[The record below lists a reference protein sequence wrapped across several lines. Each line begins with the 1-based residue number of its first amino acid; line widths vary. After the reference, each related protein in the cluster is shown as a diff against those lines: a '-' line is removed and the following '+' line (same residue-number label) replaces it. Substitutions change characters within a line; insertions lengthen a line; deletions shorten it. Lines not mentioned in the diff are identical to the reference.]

1 MKKIFISAMLLCSS
15 MLGFAQLVE
24 IQSIDKVA
32 LPEGVSVDKATI
44 SPDGSFVVFSQ
55 NTVAGLHKMDLATN
69 EINMI
74 SANGNSFDLKIAAD
88 GTVVF
93 RESRTAENK
102 LRYTS
107 LKAVN
112 ARGVETTLV
121 APTRDLNGFAVNGT
135 NVMTVDNNKI
145 EAKSLNGGVA
155 VQMPVASIRHGQLC
169 IDGKV
174 ISPNGTTGNSYM
186 WPSVSPDGTRVVY
199 YLARYGAYVCNID
212 GSNPVF
218 LGGVRAPRWYDNNTV
233 VGMHD
238 KDNGH
243 AVVSSQIIAVAAD
256 GSVSQI
262 LTDKEVIAVCPSVNA
277 DGSKIAFT
285 TPHGELHI
293 INVNK

>member
-15 MLGFAQLVE
+15 VLGFAQLVE
-24 IQSIDKVA
+24 IQSVDKID
-32 LPEGVSVDKATI
+32 LPEGVSVNQATI

-55 NTVAGLHKMDLATN
+55 NTKGGLHKMDLASK

-74 SANGNSFDLKIAAD
+74 SATGNSFDLKIAVD

-107 LKAVN
+107 LKAVD

-135 NVMTVDNNKI
+135 NVMTVDNNKV

-155 VQMPVASIRHGQLC
+155 VQMPVASIRYGQLC

-174 ISPNGTTGNSYM
+174 ISPNGQDGASYL
-186 WPSVSPDGTRVVY
+186 WPSISPNGTKVCY
-199 YLARYGAYVCNID
+199 YLVTKGCYVANID
-212 GSNPVF
+212 GSNPVYIGQ
-218 LGGVRAPRWYDNNTV
+218 LRATKWLNDLTV
-233 VGMHD
+233 VGMND
-238 KDNGH
+238 LD
-243 AVVSSQIIAVAAD
+243 D
-256 GSVSQI
+256 GSVVTSSKLIAASIDGKVKQE
-262 LTDKEVIAVCPSVNA
+262 LTVGESLAMFPSTNGKRIAYS
-277 DGSKIAFT
+277 
-285 TPHGELHI
+285 TPMGDLFI
-293 INVNK
+293 INLK

>member
-15 MLGFAQLVE
+15 VLGFAQLVE
-24 IQSIDKVA
+24 IQSVDKID
-32 LPEGVSVDKATI
+32 LPEGVSVNQATI

-55 NTVAGLHKMDLATN
+55 NAKGGLHKMDLASK

-107 LKAVN
+107 LKAVD
-112 ARGVETTLV
+112 ARGLETTLV

-135 NVMTVDNNKI
+135 NVMTVDNNKV

-155 VQMPVASIRHGQLC
+155 VQMPVASIRYGQLC

-174 ISPNGTTGNSYM
+174 ISPNGQDGASYL
-186 WPSVSPDGTRVVY
+186 WPSISPNGTKVCY
-199 YLARYGAYVCNID
+199 YLVTKGCYVANID
-212 GSNPVF
+212 GSNPVYIGQ
-218 LGGVRAPRWYDNNTV
+218 LRATKWLNDLTV
-233 VGMHD
+233 VGMND
-238 KDNGH
+238 LD
-243 AVVSSQIIAVAAD
+243 D
-256 GSVSQI
+256 GSVVTSSKLIAASIDGKVKQE
-262 LTDKEVIAVCPSVNA
+262 LTVGESLAMFPSTNGKRIAYS
-277 DGSKIAFT
+277 
-285 TPHGELHI
+285 TPMGDLFI
-293 INVNK
+293 INLK

>member
-15 MLGFAQLVE
+15 ILGFAQLVE
-24 IQSIDKVA
+24 IQSVDKID
-32 LPEGVSVDKATI
+32 LPEGVSVNQATI

-55 NTVAGLHKMDLATN
+55 NAKGGLHKMDLASK

-74 SANGNSFDLKIAAD
+74 SANGNSFDLKIASD

-107 LKAVN
+107 LKAVD

-135 NVMTVDNNKI
+135 NVMTVDNNKV

-155 VQMPVASIRHGQLC
+155 VQMPVASIRYGQLC

-174 ISPNGTTGNSYM
+174 ISPNGQDGASYL
-186 WPSVSPDGTRVVY
+186 WPSISPNGTKVCY
-199 YLARYGAYVCNID
+199 YLVTKGCYVANID
-212 GSNPVF
+212 GSNPVYIGQ
-218 LGGVRAPRWYDNNTV
+218 LRATKWLNDLTV
-233 VGMHD
+233 VGMND
-238 KDNGH
+238 LD
-243 AVVSSQIIAVAAD
+243 D
-256 GSVSQI
+256 GSVVTSSKLIAASIDGKVKQE
-262 LTDKEVIAVCPSVNA
+262 LTVGESLAMFPSTNGKRIAYS
-277 DGSKIAFT
+277 
-285 TPHGELHI
+285 TPMGDLFI
-293 INVNK
+293 INLK

>member
-15 MLGFAQLVE
+15 VLGFAQLVE
-24 IQSIDKVA
+24 IQSIDKID
-32 LPEGVSVDKATI
+32 LPEGVSVNQATI

-55 NTVAGLHKMDLATN
+55 NAKGGLHKMDLASK

-107 LKAVN
+107 LKAVD

-135 NVMTVDNNKI
+135 NVMTVDNNKV
-145 EAKSLNGGVA
+145 EAKSLNGGAA
-155 VQMPVASIRHGQLC
+155 VQMPVASIRYGQLC

-174 ISPNGTTGNSYM
+174 ISPNGEEGASYL
-186 WPSVSPDGTRVVY
+186 WPSISPNGTKVCY
-199 YLARYGAYVCNID
+199 YLVTKGCYVANID
-212 GSNPVF
+212 GSNPVYIGQ
-218 LGGVRAPRWYDNNTV
+218 LRATKWLDDLTV
-233 VGMHD
+233 VGMND
-238 KDNGH
+238 LD
-243 AVVSSQIIAVAAD
+243 D
-256 GSVSQI
+256 GSVVTSSKLIAASIDGQVKQE
-262 LTDKEVIAVCPSVNA
+262 LTVDESLAMFPSTNGKRIAYS
-277 DGSKIAFT
+277 
-285 TPHGELHI
+285 TPMGDLFI
-293 INVNK
+293 INLK

>member
-32 LPEGVSVDKATI
+32 LPEGVSVDKATL

-55 NTVAGLHKMDLATN
+55 NTVAGLHKMDLATR
-69 EINMI
+69 EISMI
-74 SANGNSFDLKIAAD
+74 SKDGNSFDLKIAAD

-93 RESRTAENK
+93 RESKTAENK

-135 NVMTVDNNKI
+135 NVMTVDNNKV
-145 EAKSLNGGVA
+145 EAKSLNGGAA
-155 VQMPVASIRHGQLC
+155 VKMPVASIRYGQLC
-169 IDGKV
+169 IDGEI
-174 ISPNGTTGNSYM
+174 ISPNGTEGASYL
-186 WPSVSPDGTRVVY
+186 WASISPNGTKVCYYYVSG
-199 YLARYGAYVCNID
+199 GCYVADID
-212 GSNPVF
+212 GSNPVYVGQ
-218 LGGVRAPRWYDNNTV
+218 LRAAKWLNDLMV

-238 KDNGH
+238 IDDGTVVTSSKLLAVSIDGKLHQELTLDESMAMFPSTNGK
-243 AVVSSQIIAVAAD
+243 SIAY
-256 GSVSQI
+256 S
-262 LTDKEVIAVCPSVNA
+262 
-277 DGSKIAFT
+277 
-285 TPHGELHI
+285 TPAGEMFI
-293 INVNK
+293 INLK

>member
-1 MKKIFISAMLLCSS
+1 MKKFFVSAMLLCSS
-15 MLGFAQLVE
+15 VLGFAQLVE
-24 IQSIDKVA
+24 IQSIDKID
-32 LPEGVSVDKATI
+32 LPEGVSVNQATI

-55 NTVAGLHKMDLATN
+55 NAKGGLHKMDLASK

-107 LKAVN
+107 LKAVD

-135 NVMTVDNNKI
+135 NVMTVDNNKV
-145 EAKSLNGGVA
+145 EAKSLNGGAA
-155 VQMPVASIRHGQLC
+155 VQMPVASIRYGQLC

-174 ISPNGTTGNSYM
+174 ISPNGQEGASYL
-186 WPSVSPDGTRVVY
+186 WPSISPNGTKVCY
-199 YLARYGAYVCNID
+199 YLATKGCYVANID
-212 GSNPVF
+212 SSDPVF
-218 LGGVRAPRWYDNNTV
+218 VGAIRAAKWLNDLTV

-238 KDNGH
+238 ID
-243 AVVSSQIIAVAAD
+243 D
-256 GSVSQI
+256 GSVVTSSKLVVASIDGKTAQDI
-262 LTDKEVIAVCPSVNA
+262 TVKESFAMFPTTNGKRIAYS
-277 DGSKIAFT
+277 
-285 TPHGELHI
+285 TPMGDLFI
-293 INVNK
+293 INLK

>member
-15 MLGFAQLVE
+15 VLGFAQLVE
-24 IQSIDKVA
+24 IQSVDKID
-32 LPEGVSVDKATI
+32 LPEGVSVNQATI

-55 NTVAGLHKMDLATN
+55 NTKGGLHKMDLASK

-107 LKAVN
+107 LKAVD

-121 APTRDLNGFAVNGT
+121 APTRNLNGFAVNGT
-135 NVMTVDNNKI
+135 NVMTVDNNKV
-145 EAKSLNGGVA
+145 EAKSLNGGAA
-155 VQMPVASIRHGQLC
+155 VQMPVASIRYGQLC

-174 ISPNGTTGNSYM
+174 ISPNGQEGASYL
-186 WPSVSPDGTRVVY
+186 WPSISPNGTKVCY
-199 YLARYGAYVCNID
+199 YLATKGCYVANID
-212 GSNPVF
+212 GSDPVF
-218 LGGVRAPRWYDNNTV
+218 VGAIRAAKWLNDLTV

-238 KDNGH
+238 ID
-243 AVVSSQIIAVAAD
+243 D
-256 GSVSQI
+256 GSVVTSSKLVVASIDGKTAQDI
-262 LTDKEVIAVCPSVNA
+262 TVKESLAMFPSTNGKRIAYS
-277 DGSKIAFT
+277 
-285 TPHGELHI
+285 TPMGDLFI
-293 INVNK
+293 INLK

>member
-1 MKKIFISAMLLCSS
+1 MKKIFVSAMLLCSS
-15 MLGFAQLVE
+15 VLGFAQLVE
-24 IQSIDKVA
+24 IQSVDKID
-32 LPEGVSVDKATI
+32 LPEGVSVNQATI

-55 NTVAGLHKMDLATN
+55 NTKGGLHKMDLASK

-107 LKAVN
+107 LKAVD

-135 NVMTVDNNKI
+135 NVMTVDNNKV

-155 VQMPVASIRHGQLC
+155 VQMPVASIRYGQLC

-174 ISPNGTTGNSYM
+174 ISPNGQEGASYL
-186 WPSVSPDGTRVVY
+186 WPSISPNGTKVCY
-199 YLARYGAYVCNID
+199 YLVTKGCYVANID
-212 GSNPVF
+212 GSNPVYIGQ
-218 LGGVRAPRWYDNNTV
+218 LRATKWLDDLTV
-233 VGMHD
+233 VGMND
-238 KDNGH
+238 LD
-243 AVVSSQIIAVAAD
+243 D
-256 GSVSQI
+256 GSVVTSSKLIAASIDGQVKQE
-262 LTDKEVIAVCPSVNA
+262 LTVDESLAMFPSTNGKRIAYS
-277 DGSKIAFT
+277 
-285 TPHGELHI
+285 TPMGDLFI
-293 INVNK
+293 INLK

>member
-15 MLGFAQLVE
+15 VLGFAQLVE
-24 IQSIDKVA
+24 IQSVDKID
-32 LPEGVSVDKATI
+32 LPEGVSVNQATI

-55 NTVAGLHKMDLATN
+55 NAKGGLHKMDLASK

-107 LKAVN
+107 LKAVD

-135 NVMTVDNNKI
+135 NVMTVDNNKV
-145 EAKSLNGGVA
+145 EAKSLNGGAA
-155 VQMPVASIRHGQLC
+155 VQMPVASIRYGQLC

-174 ISPNGTTGNSYM
+174 ISPNGQEGASYL
-186 WPSVSPDGTRVVY
+186 WPSISPNGTKVCY
-199 YLARYGAYVCNID
+199 YLATKGCYVANID
-212 GSNPVF
+212 GSDPVF
-218 LGGVRAPRWYDNNTV
+218 VGAIRAAKWLNDLTV

-238 KDNGH
+238 ID
-243 AVVSSQIIAVAAD
+243 D
-256 GSVSQI
+256 GSVVTSSKLVVASIDGKTAQDI
-262 LTDKEVIAVCPSVNA
+262 TVKESLAMFPSTNGKRIAYS
-277 DGSKIAFT
+277 
-285 TPHGELHI
+285 TPMGDLFI
-293 INVNK
+293 INLK

>member
-15 MLGFAQLVE
+15 VLGFAQLVE
-24 IQSIDKVA
+24 IQSVDKID
-32 LPEGVSVDKATI
+32 LPEGVSVNQATI

-55 NTVAGLHKMDLATN
+55 NTKGGLHKMDLASK

-107 LKAVN
+107 LKAVD

-135 NVMTVDNNKI
+135 NVMTVDNNKV
-145 EAKSLNGGVA
+145 EAKSLNGGAA
-155 VQMPVASIRHGQLC
+155 VQMPVASIRYGQLC

-174 ISPNGTTGNSYM
+174 ISPNGQEGASYL
-186 WPSVSPDGTRVVY
+186 WPSISPNGTKVCY
-199 YLARYGAYVCNID
+199 YLATKGCYVANID
-212 GSNPVF
+212 GSDPVF
-218 LGGVRAPRWYDNNTV
+218 VGAIRAAKWLNDLTV

-238 KDNGH
+238 ID
-243 AVVSSQIIAVAAD
+243 D
-256 GSVSQI
+256 GSVVTSSKLVVASIDGKTTQDI
-262 LTDKEVIAVCPSVNA
+262 TVKESLAMFPSTNGKRIAYS
-277 DGSKIAFT
+277 
-285 TPHGELHI
+285 TPMGDLFI
-293 INVNK
+293 INLK

>member
-15 MLGFAQLVE
+15 VLGFAQLVE
-24 IQSIDKVA
+24 IQSVDKID
-32 LPEGVSVDKATI
+32 LPEGVSVNQATI

-55 NTVAGLHKMDLATN
+55 NTKGGLHKMDLASK

-107 LKAVN
+107 LKAVD

-135 NVMTVDNNKI
+135 NVMTVDNNKV
-145 EAKSLNGGVA
+145 EAKSLNGGAA
-155 VQMPVASIRHGQLC
+155 VQMPVASIRYGQLC

-174 ISPNGTTGNSYM
+174 ISPNGQEGASYL
-186 WPSVSPDGTRVVY
+186 WPSISPNGTKVCY
-199 YLARYGAYVCNID
+199 YLATKGCYVANID
-212 GSNPVF
+212 GSDPVF
-218 LGGVRAPRWYDNNTV
+218 VGAIRAAKWLNDLTV

-238 KDNGH
+238 ID
-243 AVVSSQIIAVAAD
+243 D
-256 GSVSQI
+256 GSVVTSSKLVVASIDGKTAQDI
-262 LTDKEVIAVCPSVNA
+262 TVKESLAMFPSTNGKRIAYS
-277 DGSKIAFT
+277 
-285 TPHGELHI
+285 TPMGDLFI
-293 INVNK
+293 INLK

>member
-15 MLGFAQLVE
+15 VLGFAQLVE
-24 IQSIDKVA
+24 IQSVDKID
-32 LPEGVSVDKATI
+32 LPEGVSVNQATI

-55 NTVAGLHKMDLATN
+55 NAKGGLHKMDLASK

-74 SANGNSFDLKIAAD
+74 SANGNSFDLKIASD

-107 LKAVN
+107 LKAVD

-135 NVMTVDNNKI
+135 NVMTVDNNKV

-155 VQMPVASIRHGQLC
+155 VQMPVASIRYGQLC

-174 ISPNGTTGNSYM
+174 ISPNGQDGASYL
-186 WPSVSPDGTRVVY
+186 WPSISPNGTKVCY
-199 YLARYGAYVCNID
+199 YLVTKGCYVANID
-212 GSNPVF
+212 GSNPVYIGQ
-218 LGGVRAPRWYDNNTV
+218 LRATKWLDDLTV
-233 VGMHD
+233 VGMND
-238 KDNGH
+238 LD
-243 AVVSSQIIAVAAD
+243 D
-256 GSVSQI
+256 GSVVTSSKLIAASIDGQVKQE
-262 LTDKEVIAVCPSVNA
+262 LTVGESLAMFPSTNGKRIAYS
-277 DGSKIAFT
+277 
-285 TPHGELHI
+285 TPMGDLFI
-293 INVNK
+293 INLK

>member
-15 MLGFAQLVE
+15 VLGFAQLVE
-24 IQSIDKVA
+24 IQSVDKID
-32 LPEGVSVDKATI
+32 LPEGVSVNQATI

-55 NTVAGLHKMDLATN
+55 NTKGGLHKMDLASK

-107 LKAVN
+107 LKAVD

-135 NVMTVDNNKI
+135 NVMTVDNNKV
-145 EAKSLNGGVA
+145 EAKSLNGGAA
-155 VQMPVASIRHGQLC
+155 VQMPVASIRYGQLC

-174 ISPNGTTGNSYM
+174 ISPNGQEGASYL
-186 WPSVSPDGTRVVY
+186 WPSISPNGTKVCY
-199 YLARYGAYVCNID
+199 YLATKGCYVANID
-212 GSNPVF
+212 GSDPVF
-218 LGGVRAPRWYDNNTV
+218 VGAIRAAKWLNDLTV

-238 KDNGH
+238 ID
-243 AVVSSQIIAVAAD
+243 D
-256 GSVSQI
+256 GSVVTSSKLVVASIDGKTAQDI
-262 LTDKEVIAVCPSVNA
+262 TVKESLAMFPTTNGKRIAYS
-277 DGSKIAFT
+277 
-285 TPHGELHI
+285 TPMGDLFI
-293 INVNK
+293 INLK

>member
-15 MLGFAQLVE
+15 VLGFAQLVE
-24 IQSIDKVA
+24 IQSVDKID
-32 LPEGVSVDKATI
+32 LPEGVSVNQATI

-55 NTVAGLHKMDLATN
+55 NTKGGLHKMDLASK

-74 SANGNSFDLKIAAD
+74 SATGNSFDLKIAAD

-107 LKAVN
+107 LKAVD

-135 NVMTVDNNKI
+135 NVMTVDNNKV
-145 EAKSLNGGVA
+145 EAKSLNGGAA
-155 VQMPVASIRHGQLC
+155 VQMPVASIRYGQLC

-174 ISPNGTTGNSYM
+174 ISPNGQEGASYL
-186 WPSVSPDGTRVVY
+186 WPSISPNGTKVCY
-199 YLARYGAYVCNID
+199 YLATKGCYVANID
-212 GSNPVF
+212 GSDPVF
-218 LGGVRAPRWYDNNTV
+218 VGAIRAAKWLNDLTV

-238 KDNGH
+238 ID
-243 AVVSSQIIAVAAD
+243 D
-256 GSVSQI
+256 GSVVTSSKLVVASIDGKTAQDI
-262 LTDKEVIAVCPSVNA
+262 TVKESLAMFPTTNGKRIAYS
-277 DGSKIAFT
+277 
-285 TPHGELHI
+285 TPMGDLFI
-293 INVNK
+293 INLK